1 MLPDFFR
8 THPVGVV
15 TVQYIS
21 RGDGGWGLLDEF
33 RDLHIL
39 ARTVINEASRRT
51 GSRYS
56 RVQGVVDVKCHHY
69 GRILKKHIERCPI
82 GVEGKAI
89 KFGQRYLRV
98 ESEAPVLYCR
108 RVDRAK
114 KLVVEALEVDGLPV
128 AARSRPREPQCCLLL
143 CMG

>member
-1 MLPDFFR
+1 MLPNFFR

-21 RGDGGWGLLDEF
+21 RGDGGWGLLDKV

-39 ARTVINEASRRT
+39 ARTVINEAGMCT
-51 GSRYS
+51 GSRYG
-56 RVQGVVDVKCHHY
+56 RVPVVVDVKCHHY
-69 GRILKKHIERCPI
+69 GRILKKHIERCAI

-98 ESEAPVLYCR
+98 ES
-108 RVDRAK
+108 
-114 KLVVEALEVDGLPV
+114 
-128 AARSRPREPQCCLLL
+128 
-143 CMG
+143 